1 MGLPSIQ
8 ELKQRIVKF
17 GNKPLGPKM
26 TRVNNALESS
36 YNKTFN
42 PVDKFLANINTRP
55 LSSRVNNPIGKVA
68 AGIVETPY
76 TFLTSV
82 PKTYGQ
88 TRQEIASGGIFT
100 KEGQQR
106 TAGRFTNAAL
116 DTLSGGLLNK
126 GRQFIQ
132 AAGPA
137 VSSRAGGALKDLV
150 IQGAKTGFKTGAG
163 YGAGYGFGGAME
175 QNQTPGRVTLETL
188 KGGAF
193 GGLMGGAIGGGIPA
207 ISGLIKAG
215 KHDFNVARGKS
226 YGKPEMLPERILSG
240 LEEING
246 RMFPGKR
253 IPGQTFDPN
262 TPQFGRAAREVGEA
276 IPRPGMSIQDV
287 SGDVPPQFSPKTK
300 PMMKEPSIDDMPL
313 LSGRTPIAGVN
324 DTRPSAIQT
333 SRQIMTGKG
342 KSVMV
347 TGAPEDLSGTT
358 AQVTKM
364 GKGMNRVEIN
374 REPAAVNA
382 VLRDTPLLPPG
393 QTPDVPRIAQSS
405 AVQPTHTIDD
415 IEKALYGHTSEKVSN
430 KGKSGVGV
438 IGDYLRKG
446 EAKADDIV
454 SGMLSSQNGFAR
466 MIGNTLRGFMGTVG
480 KSDELLKRTAQFH
493 GGGDYGAKLAEDL
506 RTAIPNNT
514 ESLARIHSNLDP
526 DLYKG
531 KVATLTPD
539 EKEAASLLRLVSDVI
554 NDTNYKNGFIS
565 QEQWMKNRGGKY
577 IARAYDEYD
586 MPPEIADFV
595 KTANAKF
602 DLNPFKKRGDLSEWK
617 IDNSIKD
624 PVYLMQK
631 RLQQTL
637 FNDST
642 KRMFDWLG
650 GNKDYTSTTERG
662 GFTKISDHPAYGNLA
677 GKWVRK
683 DVMESIQGLYFEHKA
698 LQGLYEGLKWF
709 DRNPVRRG
717 LKKGMTVYNPPV
729 RVGNNVGNYVFAWLG
744 GVNPVTFTDE
754 LVGASKGIKAN
765 DALSLKLKQDGI
777 LGTGTH
783 RGDIVAYANEL
794 KSGVT
799 DKNILM
805 QIDDIAS
812 KSYGFVDDR
821 AKYAFVRTMLKRG
834 VSYDEAV
841 RRAGRAFQNY
851 HTVGFLYDIGAKIPI
866 LGNAF
871 VRFQASL
878 ASILKSAAVDHPI
891 RLVSTGLVLKFLGD
905 AASAISGETEEDR
918 KVREER
924 VGAPHIPFTS
934 IPLEFQTPWGAVN
947 VARMLGVYSAN
958 PVGGNS
964 VSNDLSRM
972 MPFKDPTDPRSY
984 GGDPLVGPM
993 ISSAITGVDF
1003 RGKKIADPN
1012 ETKYQPSTL
1021 TTGEKAKNIGSY
1033 LQRAYTPAFLNSMTD
1048 VNSSLQGKEDFYGR
1062 TRSPLQAISSAAGV
1076 KVEQYGPQQA
1086 QDQRIKNQQFAQ
1098 YKKEDTKKGV
1108 NSVLKQLQAGTIDQA
1123 TADKRIKGLTS
1134 GLSDGTQS
1142 ASASSGDSRIVANP
1156 LGGYSYTD
1164 SNGDFK
1170 TVDSMAKAEKNVAKM
1185 DFADSD
1191 KNIMEWKDRVFRKN
1205 EDGTVQD
1212 MSAPR
1217 YNELLLD
1224 AELSSAKKSDD
1235 FNTWF
1240 STAKRLYT
1248 NLNYQLEDPNV
1259 DPLDA
1264 IRIKNQIS
1272 TLVTSAAKFKRY
1284 GGFTKP
1290 KAPKKR
1296 KAIKLKTTSTAAM
1309 KARTRSNSAPQL
1321 YSKSKSSTSTQ
1332 PVFTVGSG
1340 FKVR

>member
-1 MGLPSIQ
+1 MKLPSIQ
-8 ELKQRIVKF
+8 ELKQRVGKF
-17 GNKPLGPKM
+17 LNKPLSPRM
-26 TRVNNALESS
+26 ARVNQALETG
-36 YNKTFN
+36 YKKVIQPTDN
-42 PVDKFLANINTRP
+42 FLANINTRP
-55 LSSRVNNPIGKVA
+55 LSSRVNNPVGKIA
-68 AGIVETPY
+68 AGIAETPY

-116 DTLSGGLLNK
+116 DTMSGGLLNK
-126 GRQFIQ
+126 ARGLMT

-137 VSSRAGGALKDLV
+137 VRSRAGGALKDLV

-163 YGAGYGFGGAME
+163 YGAGYGFGGSME
-175 QNQTPGRVTLETL
+175 QNKTPGQVALETL
-188 KGGAF
+188 KSSIF
-193 GGLMGGAIGGGIPA
+193 GGVIGGGLGGGIPA
-207 ISGLIKAG
+207 VSGLIKAG
-215 KHDFNVARGKS
+215 KHDINVARGKS
-226 YGKPEMLPERILSG
+226 YGKSEILPERILSG

-262 TPQFGRAAREVGEA
+262 APQFGRAAREVGEA
-276 IPRPGMSIQDV
+276 LPRPGMSIQDV
-287 SGDVPPQFSPKTK
+287 SGDLPPQFSPKTK
-300 PMMKEPSIDDMPL
+300 PIMPEPSINDFPL
-313 LSGRTPIAGVN
+313 LSERTKIAGLN
-324 DTRPSAIQT
+324 DQRPSAIQT
-333 SRQIMTGKG
+333 SRQIMTGKN

-347 TGAPEDLSGTT
+347 TGAPEALTGTT

-374 REPAAVNA
+374 NEPSGVNA

-393 QTPDVPRIAQSS
+393 ETPQVYRIAQQS
-405 AVQPTHTIDD
+405 AVQPTHTVAD
-415 IEKALYGHTSEKVSN
+415 IEKALYGHTAAKVGTE
-430 KGKSGVGV
+430 GKKGVGI
-438 IGDYLRKG
+438 IGDFLRKG

-454 SGMLSSQNGFAR
+454 SQMLSSDNVVAR
-466 MIGNTLRGFMGTVG
+466 TIGNTLRGFMGSVG
-480 KSDELLKRTAQFH
+480 KSNELLSRTARFH
-493 GGGDYGAKLAEDL
+493 GGGDYGTKLAEDL
-506 RTAIPNNT
+506 RTAIPNDPA
-514 ESLARIHSNLDP
+514 SLSRIHSNLDP

-531 KVATLTPD
+531 VVANLNPQ
-539 EKEAASLLRLVSDVI
+539 EKEAASLLRLISDTI
-554 NDTNYKNGFIS
+554 NDTNYRNGFIS

-595 KTANAKF
+595 RHSTAKM
-602 DLNPFKKRGDLSEWK
+602 DLNPFKKRGDLTEWK
-617 IDNSIKD
+617 IDNAIKD

-631 RLQQTL
+631 RLQQTV

-642 KRMFDWLG
+642 KKMFDWLS
-650 GNKDYTSTTERG
+650 NSPEYTSQTARG
-662 GFTKISDHPAYGNLA
+662 GYTQISDHPAYGNLA
-677 GKWVRK
+677 GKFVRK

-698 LQGLYEGLKWF
+698 LQGMYDALKWY
-709 DRNPVRRG
+709 DRNPLRRG

-729 RVGNNVGNYVFAWLG
+729 RVGNNAGNYVFAWLG

-754 LVGASKGIKAN
+754 LVSASKGLKAN
-765 DALSLKLKQDGI
+765 DALSLKLKQDGV

-783 RGDIVAYANEL
+783 RGDIVTYANEL
-794 KSGVT
+794 KSGISDT
-799 DKNILM
+799 NILK

-821 AKYAFVRTMLKRG
+821 AKYAFVKTMLKRG
-834 VSYDEAV
+834 VSYDEAI

-851 HTVGFLYDIGAKIPI
+851 HTVGFLYEIGAKIPI
-866 LGNAF
+866 VGNAF

-878 ASILKSAAVDHPI
+878 GSILKSAAVDHPI
-891 RLVSTGLVLKFLGD
+891 RLVSTGLALKFLGD
-905 AASAISGETEEDR
+905 AASTLSGETTED
-918 KVREER
+918 KKTREER
-924 VGAPHIPFTS
+924 VGAPHIPFTNVS
-934 IPLEFQTPWGAVN
+934 LEFQTPWGAVN
-947 VARMLGVYSAN
+947 AARMLGVYSAN
-958 PVGGNS
+958 PIGGNTT
-964 VSNDLSRM
+964 SNDLSRM

-993 ISSAITGVDF
+993 ISAGITGVDF

-1021 TTGEKAKNIGSY
+1021 TTGEKAGNIASY
-1033 LQRAYTPAFLNSMTD
+1033 LQRAYTPAFANSLTD
-1048 VNSSLQGKEDFYGR
+1048 VSSSLQGKEDFYGR
-1062 TRSPLQAISSAAGV
+1062 VRSPLQAISSAAGV
-1076 KVEQYGPQQA
+1076 KVEQYGAKQA
-1086 QDQRIKNQQFAQ
+1086 GDQRIKDQQFAQ

-1170 TVDSMAKAEKNVAKM
+1170 TVDTMAKAEKNVAKM

-1191 KNIMEWKDRVFRKN
+1191 KNIMEWQDRVFRKN
-1205 EDGTVQD
+1205 EDGMVQD

-1224 AELSSAKKSDD
+1224 AELSSAKKSED
-1235 FNTWF
+1235 FNSWF
-1240 STAKRLYT
+1240 NTAKRLYT

-1264 IRIKNQIS
+1264 IRIKNQIA
-1272 TLVTSAAKFKRY
+1272 TLVTSAAKYKRY

-1296 KAIKLKTTSTAAM
+1296 KAIKFKTSLASLKKTSTSQR
-1309 KARTRSNSAPQL
+1309 KAPTL
-1321 YSKSKSSTSTQ
+1321 YRQPKASTNTKPFFS
-1332 PVFTVGSG
+1332 VGSG
-1340 FKVR
+1340 FKVK